1 MTNEDYTCCRHQIDY
16 YSALAL
22 LCYPKS
28 RKKVRI
34 VCRVAL
40 SIFLFFVKKKR
51 EQAIRLLSTKVVGR
65 GIRRS
70 FLFKILNCPTSVQHS
85 RSQELSNVFNEL
97 HWKGFRFLPLLL
109 LFIRPL
115 CPCVLLTS
123 TGIPT
128 ASVGTTTHNPG
139 ERFRPAATNSGSRLF
154 AIIPHHFSP
163 SYYV

>member
-51 EQAIRLLSTKVVGR
+51 EQAIRLLSAKVVGR

-97 HWKGFRFLPLLL
+97 HWKGFRFLPFFFFLSVPYVRVSYLLPPEFQRL
-109 LFIRPL
+109 P
-115 CPCVLLTS
+115 S
-123 TGIPT
+123 
-128 ASVGTTTHNPG
+128 
-139 ERFRPAATNSGSRLF
+139 ERRH
-154 AIIPHHFSP
+154 IIPVSDSVRRLP
-163 SYYV
+163 IPVPASSL